1 MCGIAGY
8 FGRWNGP
15 HDAPAVLQA
24 MGDAITGRGPD
35 DHGAWVNKSANLGFV
50 HRRLAIVDLSAAG
63 HQPMTSTSGQFVL
76 VYNGEIYNHQALRAS
91 LEAEGKAP
99 AWRGQSDT
107 ETLLAA
113 IEAWGL
119 VTALQ
124 RSMGMFALALWNH
137 QAQSLQLAR
146 DRIGEKPL
154 YAGWQDG
161 MFLFGSDLA
170 ALRQHPSFSPEIDR
184 VALRQFLRLGY
195 VPAPLSIYK
204 NIGKVTAGTIMT
216 IDMNGET
223 SSKTYWSL
231 LATAQVGAEERF
243 KGSGE
248 EAVMRLNSL
257 LGDAVERQML
267 ADVPVGAFLSGGI
280 DSSLIVSL
288 MQSRS
293 ARPVRSFTI
302 GFEDPAF
309 NEATHAKDIARHLGT
324 EHSELMVTAQDALG
338 VIDML
343 PAIYSEPFADI
354 SQIPTYLVAAMARAH
369 VTVALSGDAGDEL
382 FAGYNRYAL
391 TDRTWGRLSCIPTP
405 LRKGAGALAGSIP
418 AAIWDGLGTFM
429 PGSKGPGRLSDKI
442 HKAARVIG
450 SGSSDELYRE
460 LIARDSGLPS
470 LMAGGARIEELALV
484 DTPDHAGVERMMI
497 LDALGYLPDN
507 VLVKVDRAAM
517 AVSLETRVPML
528 DPGVVSFALSLPME
542 YKLRGGRSK
551 WVLRALLEQYVPPK
565 LTERPK
571 MGFAVPIGKWLRGPL
586 KEWAEE
592 LIEEASLQQQ
602 GYLNPVAVRSVWER
616 HQGGREDLSQILWHI
631 LIFQS
636 WLKAIR

>member
-8 FGRWNGP
+8 FGRFQHP

-24 MGDAITGRGPD
+24 MGDAIARRGPD
-35 DHGAWVNKSANLGFV
+35 DHGVWVNATFGLGFV

-63 HQPMTSTSGQFVL
+63 HQPMTSASGQFVL

-124 RSMGMFALALWNH
+124 RSTGMFALALWDH
-137 QAQSLQLAR
+137 QARSLQLAR
-146 DRIGEKPL
+146 DRVGEKPL

-161 MFLFGSDLA
+161 MFLFGSDLE
-170 ALRQHPSFSPEIDR
+170 ALRQHPAFSPEIDR
-184 VALRQFLRLGY
+184 VALGQFLRLGY
-195 VPAPLSIYK
+195 VPAPLSIYR
-204 NIGKVTAGTIMT
+204 NIGKVAPGTIMT
-216 IDMNGET
+216 IDMKGA
-223 SSKTYWSL
+223 SSQTYWSFL
-231 LATAQVGAEERF
+231 GAAQAGARERFEGSGDEAVTRLAT
-243 KGSGE
+243 
-248 EAVMRLNSL
+248 L

-267 ADVPVGAFLSGGI
+267 ADVPLGAFLSGGI

-293 ARPVRSFTI
+293 VRPVRSFTI
-302 GFEDPAF
+302 GFDDPAF

-324 EHSELMVTAQDALG
+324 DHTELILTAQDALR
-338 VIDML
+338 VVDML
-343 PAIYSEPFADI
+343 PGIYSEPFADV
-354 SQIPTYLVAAMARAH
+354 SQIPTYLVAAMARTH

-382 FAGYNRYAL
+382 FAGYNRYVM
-391 TDRTWGRLSCIPTP
+391 TDRTWGRLSQIPAP
-405 LRKGAGALAGSIP
+405 LRKVAGGLARTVP
-418 AAIWDGLGTFM
+418 AAVWDGIGGFM
-429 PGSKGPGRLSDKI
+429 PGIKGPGRLSDKI

-450 SGSSDELYRE
+450 SGSIDGLYRE

-470 LMAGGARIEELALV
+470 LVAGGAQIEELALP
-484 DTPDHAGVERMMI
+484 DTPDHVGVERMMI
-497 LDALGYLPDN
+497 FDSQGYLPDN

-528 DPGVVSFALSLPME
+528 DHAVVSFALSLPMD
-542 YKLRGGRSK
+542 YKLRGKRSK
-551 WVLRALLEQYVPPK
+551 WVLRALLERYVPPAM
-565 LTERPK
+565 TERPK
-571 MGFAVPIGKWLRGPL
+571 MGFAVPIGNWLRGPL
-586 KEWAEE
+586 KGWAEE
-592 LIEEASLQQQ
+592 LLNEVALQQQ
-602 GYLNPVAVRSVWER
+602 GYLNPVAVRSIWEC
-616 HQGGREDLSQILWHI
+616 HQGGREDLSQVLWHI
-631 LIFQS
+631 LSFQN
-636 WLKAIR
+636 WLRAVT